1 VFKCTTVSVKYGV
14 DDERAVTDL
23 EKDLGYQWATTV
35 LAFLALA
42 MAP

>member
-1 VFKCTTVSVKYGV
+1 MYNSKSSVEGV
-14 DDERAVTDL
+14 QRDERAVTNVD
-23 EKDLGYQWATTV
+23 KDLGYQWATTV

>member
-1 VFKCTTVSVKYGV
+1 MKRRSLI
-14 DDERAVTDL
+14 RQ
-23 EKDLGYQWATTV
+23 DLGYQWATTV